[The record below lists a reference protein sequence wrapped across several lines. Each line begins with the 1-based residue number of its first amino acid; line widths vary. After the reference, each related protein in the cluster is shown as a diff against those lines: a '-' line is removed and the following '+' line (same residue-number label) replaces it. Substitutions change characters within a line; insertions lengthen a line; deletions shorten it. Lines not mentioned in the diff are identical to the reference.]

1 MGDVVDFQRAR
12 GTRMLERIEE
22 LKAKG
27 HVPAAAIE
35 IAMVVVEFGI
45 PPQPVD
51 RVAAERAFLR
61 MWDQEDQAMNDALRA
76 SFEMER
82 DALREVLADAK
93 PENDDGD

>member
-12 GTRMLERIEE
+12 GMRMLERIEE
-22 LKAKG
+22 LKAEG

-35 IAMVVVEFGI
+35 IAMVEFGI

-51 RVAAERAFLR
+51 RDAAERAFLR
-61 MWDQEDQAMNDALRA
+61 MWDQEEQAMNDALRA